1 MSTIIGLAVFALD
14 VWAMVSIW
22 QSRADTEKKL
32 LWTVLVILLPVIGL
46 VAWLVAGP
54 RRA

>member
-1 MSTIIGLAVFALD
+1 MSTIIGLVVLALD
-14 VWAMVSIW
+14 VWAIFGIW

-32 LWTVLVILLPVIGL
+32 LWTVLVILLPVVGL

>member
-1 MSTIIGLAVFALD
+1 MSTIIGLVVLALD
-14 VWAMVSIW
+14 VWAIVSIW
-22 QSRADTEKKL
+22 QSRADQVKKL

-54 RRA
+54 RKA

>member
-1 MSTIIGLAVFALD
+1 MSTIVGLVVLALD
-14 VWAMVSIW
+14 VWAIVSIW
-22 QSRADTEKKL
+22 QSRADNEKKL
-32 LWTVLVILLPVIGL
+32 LWTVLVILLPVVGL

>member
-1 MSTIIGLAVFALD
+1 MSTIIGLVVFALD
-14 VWAMVSIW
+14 VWAIVNIW
-22 QSRADTEKKL
+22 QSRADKEKKV

-54 RRA
+54 RKA